1 MIGAVSV
8 VSMPRNATSGA
19 CSLRYAAFMSGVSA
33 RHGGHHVAQKLSTV
47 ILPAVAEAFNGVPA
61 SVVAWN
67 GGAAEPIGALAKFGA
82 APSAAKTASNGKARP
97 YRPCAMI
104 SEAGKTALSVPYFA
118 AAFTSG

>member
-33 RHGGHHVAQKLSTV
+33 RHGGHQVAQKLSTV

-61 SVVAWN
+61 SVVACN
-67 GGAAEPIGALAKFGA
+67 SGAAEPIGA
-82 APSAAKTASNGKARP
+82 APSAAKTASNAKTRT
-97 YRPCAMI
+97 YSPCAMI
-104 SEAGKTALSVPYFA
+104 SEAGKTALSVPYLA